1 MFSRAVLKAIA
12 RCRDK
17 PFVIES
23 RHGGPRD
30 RSRFAPGADFM
41 VSLIK
46 IVTARTTKFRS
57 LGGTIDHGQQAVKRI
72 GAHRVRATPIAN
84 TGDRSVLER
93 IDGAIFHMARVISF
107 IADQMLCRK
116 KPRILIRPAPIS
128 LKRTVTRR
136 ASIFELIDRAGRL
149 RQ

>member
-1 MFSRAVLKAIA
+1 MA

-41 VSLIK
+41 DPLIK

-57 LGGTIDHGQQAVKRI
+57 LGGTIDHGQQAVRRI
-72 GAHRVRATPIAN
+72 GGHRVRATPIAN

-93 IDGAIFHMARVISF
+93 IDGAIFDMARVISF
-107 IADQMLCRK
+107 IADQIPCRK
-116 KPRILIRPAPIS
+116 KPSILIGVSPIS
-128 LKRTVTRR
+128 
-136 ASIFELIDRAGRL
+136 
-149 RQ
+149 